1 MKFKIK
7 ISYCLYA
14 AKLLPVYYWPTT
26 GLLLAYYWP
35 TTGLLLVYCWSTA
48 DTDNL
53 IVTEVLFYRKQNLF
67 NDLISSTDWVPS
79 AMRRDGATLAT
90 PMLHA
95 RTAADLLALMNSTRP

>member
-1 MKFKIK
+1 MLLI
-7 ISYCLYA
+7 YCRSTTG
-14 AKLLPVYYWPTT
+14 LLLAYYWSTT

-35 TTGLLLVYCWSTA
+35 TAGLRLVYCWSTA